1 MLTGF
6 FSADGQVR
14 VRGVATDE
22 QSRNLVANQ
31 RESQASYSSFGQASQ
46 VITNHETVWRNHNF
60 KFISVL
66 QVFSSPVPWSSLT
79 KSIEG
84 PGG

>member
-46 VITNHETVWRNHNF
+46 VITNHETV
-60 KFISVL
+60 
-66 QVFSSPVPWSSLT
+66 
-79 KSIEG
+79 
-84 PGG
+84 